1 MPPDDFWNQSVIQGR
16 VYNTSSDPSVAK
28 VIGDIRDTIQIVGP
42 GKAVISAKSLPF
54 SYLGSEFFAAV
65 PIHMTLTVHHLDIST
80 QPTNQANNPQQF
92 WVENPGNLRLQ
103 L

>member
-1 MPPDDFWNQSVIQGR
+1 
-16 VYNTSSDPSVAK
+16 
-28 VIGDIRDTIQIVGP
+28 
-42 GKAVISAKSLPF
+42 
-54 SYLGSEFFAAV
+54 
-65 PIHMTLTVHHLDIST
+65 LTVHHLDIST